1 MGREMD
7 IKQILEILPHRYPF
21 LFVDRIIDYDLEA
34 KTVVGLKNV
43 TMNEAFFQG
52 HFPVAPIMPGVLIL
66 EALAQTGGILV
77 HLLGMD
83 QGRIAVLLNVTDAKF
98 RTPVKP
104 GDQLHLHCEGVHITH
119 RAGKVKAE
127 AKVGDKVAV
136 QATISFA
143 LVDKSQI

>member
-1 MGREMD
+1 LD
-7 IKQILEILPHRYPF
+7 IKRILEILPHRYPF
-21 LFVDRIIDYDLEA
+21 LLVDKIVDYNIEE
-34 KTVVGLKNV
+34 KWVVGLKNV

-52 HFPVAPIMPGVLIL
+52 HFPGAPIFPGVLML
-66 EALAQTGGILV
+66 EALAQTGGVLV
-77 HLLGMD
+77 HLLGKD
-83 QGRIAVLLNVTDAKF
+83 QGKIAVLLNITDAKF
-98 RTPVKP
+98 RTPVGP
-104 GDQLHLHCEGVHITH
+104 GDQLHLHCEGIHTTP